1 MATDPTRPPE
11 DQDKAR
17 NRFMVINL
25 MRIGG
30 VAMILFGI
38 AVLQGVF
45 ALPEWIAYIVI
56 VLGLAETFVMPQ
68 VLARAWSSN
77 RK

>member
-11 DQDKAR
+11 DETRAR

-38 AVLQGVF
+38 AVLQGLF
-45 ALPEWIAYIVI
+45 DLPQWIAYAVI
-56 VLGLAETFVMPQ
+56 VLGMVETFVMPQ
-68 VLARAWSSN
+68 LLARAWSSN
-77 RK
+77 RR